1 MKYDLNQ
8 IKKEL
13 ETLPDFKNQ
22 IYLQGDV
29 EDMDPIEPT
38 TGDNYLLVDRSEET
52 FSIPLFDIPYINSI
66 LEEHNL
72 VRSRVMRMKPKSCY
86 YWHRDR
92 AKRLHIPVITHD
104 HCFLL
109 LEDKKVHLPADG
121 TAYVVDTTQ
130 YHTALNC
137 SKIDRIHIVGCFL

>member
-1 MKYDLNQ
+1 MQYDLDL

-22 IYLQGDV
+22 IYLQGNS

-38 TGDNYLLVDRSEET
+38 IGSNYLLADQSEEA
-52 FSIPLFDIPYINSI
+52 FNIPLFSMPYINSI
-66 LEEHNL
+66 LKEHDL

-86 YWHRDR
+86 YWHHDR
-92 AKRLHIPVITHD
+92 TKRLHIPVITHE

-109 LEDKKVHLPADG
+109 LENEKIHLPADG
-121 TAYVVDTTQ
+121 RAHVIDTTQ
-130 YHTALNC
+130 NHTALNC
-137 SKIDRIHIVGCFL
+137 SKIDRIHIVGCFQ